1 MMDVQITLAVL
12 GTNIYLLIKVNILLQ
27 TMQHQ
32 VFLQVGTG

>member
-32 VFLQVGTG
+32 VFLHVGTG